1 MISQGTDIVGAAR
14 TFSGTRLAP
23 IARQLD
29 EEGRF
34 PNELLAEMAEAGL
47 FGINYPA
54 EYGGG
59 AHDAV
64 TACKVIEEL
73 GKVSAGVA
81 LTLFVHWMVVDIILK
96 FGTDAQK
103 RKYFQAFSAARR

>member
-1 MISQGTDIVGAAR
+1 MLLAR
-14 TFSGTRLAP
+14 FAVLDLH
-23 IARQLD
+23 QLP
-29 EEGRF
+29 GSWTNRRF

-103 RKYFQAFSAARR
+103 RKYLPAFSAARR